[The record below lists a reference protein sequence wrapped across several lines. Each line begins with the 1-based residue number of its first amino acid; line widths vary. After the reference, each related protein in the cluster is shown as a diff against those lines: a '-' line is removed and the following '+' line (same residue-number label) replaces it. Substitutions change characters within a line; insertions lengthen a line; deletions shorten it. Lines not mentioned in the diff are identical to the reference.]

1 MHTRAT
7 RVCYQSSLACTLVRK
22 ASEKYYIT
30 VQLLYRLLSNLTRC
44 PQQQMLGFTVFPG
57 TPPPPSIGHSMVSAL
72 ERLFCMH
79 LGYGLMHMQVNVPL
93 PYLNECSLIPRPSAR
108 AQSEGRRV
116 WWMHCTEGLGMRL
129 ILMHVLPGT
138 NIIT

>member
-1 MHTRAT
+1 MHARAT

-72 ERLFCMH
+72 ERLFRMH
-79 LGYGLMHMQVNVPL
+79 LGCGLMHMQVNAPL
-93 PYLNECSLIPRPSAR
+93 PYLNVVSFPDPQQEPS
-108 AQSEGRRV
+108 QKGGGSGGCTVLKV
-116 WWMHCTEGLGMRL
+116 WE
-129 ILMHVLPGT
+129 
-138 NIIT
+138 